1 MAGLPRPGE
10 LPRVR
15 LPPFALTGVFFG
27 ASFICHNKD
36 REFRMF
42 KSFRLTALT
51 ALGVLALAGCSMFGG
66 GESSKPGV
74 SDEQSLVDSATHT
87 VGVMKTAAAAKAP
100 ALLQKAKAVVIFPDM
115 IKGGIGIGA
124 SHGKGVLLARTGGWS
139 DPAFYDSTSI
149 SLGVQIGMEE
159 SAVVMFIMTDKAYKS
174 MLQTST
180 FTLKAQGGLAL
191 ADLNTATQDQIT
203 GADVVIWSKSEGAFG
218 GLALAGSDVSQS
230 PDYDKAYYGKA
241 VTAQEIVAGQVK
253 NDKAD
258 ALVKA
263 LGN

>member
-1 MAGLPRPGE
+1 
-10 LPRVR
+10 
-15 LPPFALTGVFFG
+15 
-27 ASFICHNKD
+27 
-36 REFRMF
+36 MF

-51 ALGVLALAGCSMFGG
+51 ALGVLALAGCGEFG
-66 GESSKPGV
+66 SSVSDKPAV
-74 SDEQSLVDSATHT
+74 SDEQSLINSATHT
-87 VGVMKTAAAAKAP
+87 VGVMKTAAAAKVP

-159 SAVVMFIMTDKAYKS
+159 SAVVMFVMTDKAYKA

-180 FTLKAQGGLAL
+180 FTMKAQGGFAL

-230 PDYDKAYYGKA
+230 LDYDKAYYGKS
-241 VTAQEIVAGQVK
+241 VTAQDIVSGQVK
-253 NDKAD
+253 NAKAD
-258 ALVKA
+258 ALIKA